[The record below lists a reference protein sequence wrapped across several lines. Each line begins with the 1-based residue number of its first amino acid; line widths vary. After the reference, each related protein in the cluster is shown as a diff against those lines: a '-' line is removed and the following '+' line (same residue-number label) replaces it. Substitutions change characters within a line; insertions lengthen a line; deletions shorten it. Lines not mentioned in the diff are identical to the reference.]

1 MSSIGVNPN
10 ERSVVSL
17 EQEIMRLQEV
27 LKEREAEITV
37 LETSL
42 RESEARE
49 RTVTRTPSEST
60 PTTPVNGVEPA
71 VHVNGDGNAT
81 PNGETINGD
90 AMLHLSP
97 KTRSQFQALRR
108 SLDLSHSQHTPL
120 PDHDESFDRLNE
132 LMR

>member
-120 PDHDESFDRLNE
+120 PDHDESLDRLNE

>member
-60 PTTPVNGVEPA
+60 PTTPV
-71 VHVNGDGNAT
+71 
-81 PNGETINGD
+81 
-90 AMLHLSP
+90 
-97 KTRSQFQALRR
+97 
-108 SLDLSHSQHTPL
+108 
-120 PDHDESFDRLNE
+120 DRLHGE
-132 LMR
+132 QGPQSRDSSA

>member
-1 MSSIGVNPN
+1 
-10 ERSVVSL
+10 
-17 EQEIMRLQEV
+17 MRLQDAI
-27 LKEREAEITV
+27 KEREAEITV

-120 PDHDESFDRLNE
+120 PDHDESLDRLNE